1 MDVVDLLTFV
11 DSWALSAGDPGFD
24 PLCDLNADDSADV
37 VDLLLLVENW
47 GR

>member
-1 MDVVDLLTFV
+1 MDVVDLLT
-11 DSWALSAGDPGFD
+11 LRRQLGPSAGEPGFD
-24 PLCDLNADDSADV
+24 PLCDLNADDSVDV